1 MKINKKMTNKD
12 IPKDY
17 TKDKFLEDLKKVCR
31 PVKKSD
37 KQQPSSCKT

>member
-1 MKINKKMTNKD
+1 MKNKD

-17 TKDKFLEDLKKVCR
+17 TKDKFLEDLKKVCQ
-31 PVKKSD
+31 PIMKND